1 MSVTRLFFH
10 ACSTSRYSLSPVI
23 GLMKICIFASV
34 SDSEAEEERDL
45 VAATI
50 SEISLDDMLA
60 EISVCREV
68 V

>member
-1 MSVTRLFFH
+1 
-10 ACSTSRYSLSPVI
+10 
-23 GLMKICIFASV
+23 MKICIFASV